1 MDWCHLS
8 TEKEKQKRD
17 NGGEKNMVSKRDRYK
32 RLISVCSASILVGI
46 LTAVFAYVWYAYYS
60 TQIILPYYRR
70 GNWVLITI
78 YALLVWLFFRVYGG
92 FKLGYLKKT
101 DMLYSQLISITA
113 VDFVAYFLISLIG
126 RDFMRVTPMIVLTLI
141 DLCFISVWTLVI
153 GKIYFIIYP
162 PRKLI
167 ILYGSHQAA
176 ALVLKMSQRVDK
188 YMICESISINEPED
202 KIRELIL
209 KYEGVIICDIP
220 AEQRNDYLKF
230 CYENSVRAYIAPKI
244 SDIIIR
250 GADDIRLFD
259 TPLLLCR
266 NYGLD
271 VEQRTLKRLFDIV
284 FSLFAILFFSPI
296 MIFSAI
302 AIKLHDG
309 GPILFKQKR
318 LTIDGKVFNVLKFRS
333 MVVDAEKLS
342 GPVLASE
349 DDPRITPIGKFL
361 RKFRLD
367 ELPQLLNILKGDM
380 SVVGPRPER
389 PELSEEYKKEMPEF
403 EFRLK
408 VKAGLTGYAQVI
420 GVYDTV
426 PYDKLKMDLM
436 YIENYSFR
444 MDLQI
449 ILMTIKTM
457 LFPPKSNAE
466 AGEGLITT
474 ESRREED
481 NK

>member
-1 MDWCHLS
+1 M
-8 TEKEKQKRD
+8 KRD
-17 NGGEKNMVSKRDRYK
+17 KFK
-32 RLISVCSASILVGI
+32 RLISFFLAMILLVI
-46 LTAVFAYVWYAYYS
+46 LTASFAFVWYKCYS
-60 TQIILPYYRR
+60 DTIILPYYRR
-70 GNWVLITI
+70 GNWVLIGI
-78 YALLVWLFFRVYGG
+78 YCVLIWLFFKAYGG

-101 DMLYSQLISITA
+101 DMLYSQLISIFCA
-113 VDFVAYFLISLIG
+113 DFISYFMISLIG
-126 RDFMRVTPMIVLTLI
+126 RDFMRASPMIILTLADFGI
-141 DLCFISVWTLVI
+141 IALWSLIT
-153 GKIYFIIYP
+153 GKIYFLIYP

-167 ILYGSHQAA
+167 ILYGSHEAA
-176 ALVLKMSQRVDK
+176 ALVLKMSRRVDK
-188 YMICESISINEPED
+188 YMICESVSINENPD

-230 CYENSVRAYIAPKI
+230 CFENSVRSYIAPKI

-250 GADDIRLFD
+250 GADNIRLFD

-271 VEQRTLKRLFDIV
+271 FEQRLLKRIFDIV
-284 FSLFAILFFSPI
+284 FSLIALIILSPV
-296 MIFSAI
+296 MIISALAVKI
-302 AIKLHDG
+302 YDG
-309 GPILFKQKR
+309 GPVFYKQKR
-318 LTIDGKVFNVLKFRS
+318 LTIDGREFDIYKFRS
-333 MVVDAEKLS
+333 MIVNAEKS
-342 GPVLASE
+342 GTPQLASE
-349 DDPRITPIGKFL
+349 HDPRITPVGRFL
-361 RKFRLD
+361 RKVRFD
-367 ELPQLLNILKGDM
+367 ELPQLINILKGEM

-389 PELSEEYKKEMPEF
+389 PELSELYKKEMPEF

-408 VKAGLTGYAQVI
+408 VKAGLTGYAQVT
-420 GVYDTV
+420 GVYDTS

-457 LFPPKSNAE
+457 LFPPESNAE
-466 AGEGLITT
+466 SDDGLFSEIT
-474 ESRREED
+474 ERKED

>member
-1 MDWCHLS
+1 
-8 TEKEKQKRD
+8 
-17 NGGEKNMVSKRDRYK
+17 MVSKRDRYK
-32 RLISVCSASILVGI
+32 RLISVCSATVLVGI
-46 LTAVFAYVWYAYYS
+46 LAIGFGYVWYTYYS
-60 TQIILPYYRR
+60 DEIVLPYYRR
-70 GNWVLITI
+70 GNWVLIGI

-101 DMLYSQLISITA
+101 DMLYSQLISIAA
-113 VDFVAYFLISLIG
+113 VDFVSYFLISLIG
-126 RDFMRVTPMIVLTLI
+126 RKFMPVMPMLLLTLVDFGYI
-141 DLCFISVWTLVI
+141 ALWTLCI
-153 GKIYFIIYP
+153 GRIYFMIYP
-162 PRKLI
+162 PRKLM

-188 YMICESISINEPED
+188 YMICESVSISEPED

-230 CYENSVRAYIAPKI
+230 CYEKSVRAYIAPKI

-271 VEQRTLKRLFDIV
+271 VEQKVLKRLFDIV
-284 FSLFAILFFSPI
+284 FSLVTLILVSPF
-296 MIFSAI
+296 MIFAAL

-309 GPILFKQKR
+309 GPVLYKQKR
-318 LTIDGKVFNVLKFRS
+318 LTIDGKVFDVLKFRS

-342 GPVLASE
+342 GPVLASD
-349 DDPRITPIGKFL
+349 DDPRITPIGRFL
-361 RKFRLD
+361 RKVRLD
-367 ELPQLLNILKGDM
+367 ELPQLFNILKGDM

-389 PELSEEYKKEMPEF
+389 PELSEEYRKEMPEF

-408 VKAGLTGYAQVI
+408 VKAGLTGYAQVT

-466 AGEGLITT
+466 AGGGLIEQ

>member
-1 MDWCHLS
+1 
-8 TEKEKQKRD
+8 
-17 NGGEKNMVSKRDRYK
+17 MVSKRDRFK
-32 RLISVCSASILVGI
+32 RLISVCSATVLVAILAAAFG
-46 LTAVFAYVWYAYYS
+46 YVWYEYYS
-60 TQIILPYYRR
+60 TRIIFPYYRR
-70 GNWVLITI
+70 GNWVLIGI

-113 VDFVAYFLISLIG
+113 VNFVTYFLISLIG
-126 RDFMRVTPMIVLTLI
+126 RHFMNVTPLLVLAFA
-141 DLCFISVWTLVI
+141 DLGFIALWTLVI
-153 GKIYFIIYP
+153 GRLYFMIYP

-176 ALVLKMSQRVDK
+176 SLVLKMSQRVDK
-188 YMICESISINEPED
+188 YMICESINVCEPEE

-220 AEQRNDYLKF
+220 PEQRNDYLKF
-230 CYENSVRAYIAPKI
+230 CYEKSKRAYIAPKI

-271 VEQRTLKRLFDIV
+271 VEEKILKRCFDIV
-284 FSLFAILFFSPI
+284 FSLVMLIIASPF
-296 MIFSAI
+296 MLFSAA

-309 GPILFKQKR
+309 GPVMYKQKR
-318 LTIDGKVFNVLKFRS
+318 LTINGKVFNVLKFRS

-342 GPVLASE
+342 GPVLASD
-349 DDPRITPIGKFL
+349 DDPRITPIGRFL
-361 RKFRLD
+361 RKTRLD

-403 EFRLK
+403 DFRLK
-408 VKAGLTGYAQVI
+408 VKAGLTGYAQVT

-426 PYDKLKMDLM
+426 PYDKLKMDMM

-444 MDLQI
+444 MDMQI

-457 LFPPKSNAE
+457 LFPPKTNAE
-466 AGEGLITT
+466 ASDGLIRQ

-481 NK
+481 KK